1 MSTTSPSTAL
11 PRRARLAG
19 RSHLDVR
26 ARAVSAAPLAGL
38 LLLTAALYLWGLS
51 RNGTANQYYSAAVQ
65 AGTHSWKAFLFGSLD
80 AGNYITV
87 DKPPASLWAMELSTR
102 LFGFSSFSML
112 LPQALEGVAAVAL
125 LYSTVRRWFSRPAAL
140 LSGLVL
146 ALTPVAAL
154 MFRFNNPDALLVL
167 LLVAGAYC
175 VTRAVERGQTRWIAL
190 AGAALG
196 FAFLTKM
203 MQAFVVLPAFALVY
217 LVAAPVPLRR
227 RFWQLL
233 VGGIVLVASA
243 GWWVALVEL
252 WPASARPYIGG
263 STDNSVLELVFGYN
277 GLGRISGG
285 SGPGGGAGFS
295 GAAGVLR
302 LFNAELGGQIAWL
315 LPASVIALAAGVVR
329 LLRRRPARTD
339 RLLATVLLWGGWLAV
354 TAVVYSFMSGTIHPY
369 YTNTLAPPIA
379 VLTGVGAALLWQQRE
394 RLMARVALSA
404 MLVGTGVCAFVL
416 LDRTPTWHPWLRG
429 VVLGL
434 SLAAALVLLVRGAVL
449 RRTAAAVLAASALLA
464 GLAAPAAFTLNAV
477 ASAQTGSNPSAGPAS
492 ASRGGF
498 GGTGGGSLPSGGS
511 RPSAARVDA
520 ERRVAAERRI
530 DAERRVDG
538 RFARRRER
546 FGEHHR
552 GGPARRQRVAVHV
565 DRGDV
570 VGADGGRSRA
580 VDGSVGDGDRRL
592 HRERQRDHAGAV
604 RAARRSRQDP
614 LLRRRRRGAA
624 AVARA
629 AVPVRRR
636 AARVAPADPAWPAV
650 SPGRSSRGS
659 RSTSSPRRSAV

>member
-1 MSTTSPSTAL
+1 MSTTTPSTAL
-11 PRRARLAG
+11 PRGARPAG

-125 LYSTVRRWFSRPAAL
+125 LYSTVRRWFNRPAAL

-227 RFWQLL
+227 RFWHLL

-285 SGPGGGAGFS
+285 SGPG
-295 GAAGVLR
+295 
-302 LFNAELGGQIAWL
+302 
-315 LPASVIALAAGVVR
+315 
-329 LLRRRPARTD
+329 
-339 RLLATVLLWGGWLAV
+339 
-354 TAVVYSFMSGTIHPY
+354 
-369 YTNTLAPPIA
+369 
-379 VLTGVGAALLWQQRE
+379 
-394 RLMARVALSA
+394 
-404 MLVGTGVCAFVL
+404 
-416 LDRTPTWHPWLRG
+416 
-429 VVLGL
+429 
-434 SLAAALVLLVRGAVL
+434 
-449 RRTAAAVLAASALLA
+449 
-464 GLAAPAAFTLNAV
+464 
-477 ASAQTGSNPSAGPAS
+477 
-492 ASRGGF
+492 
-498 GGTGGGSLPSGGS
+498 
-511 RPSAARVDA
+511 
-520 ERRVAAERRI
+520 
-530 DAERRVDG
+530 
-538 RFARRRER
+538 
-546 FGEHHR
+546 
-552 GGPARRQRVAVHV
+552 
-565 DRGDV
+565 
-570 VGADGGRSRA
+570 
-580 VDGSVGDGDRRL
+580 
-592 HRERQRDHAGAV
+592 
-604 RAARRSRQDP
+604 
-614 LLRRRRRGAA
+614 
-624 AVARA
+624 
-629 AVPVRRR
+629 
-636 AARVAPADPAWPAV
+636 
-650 SPGRSSRGS
+650 
-659 RSTSSPRRSAV
+659 